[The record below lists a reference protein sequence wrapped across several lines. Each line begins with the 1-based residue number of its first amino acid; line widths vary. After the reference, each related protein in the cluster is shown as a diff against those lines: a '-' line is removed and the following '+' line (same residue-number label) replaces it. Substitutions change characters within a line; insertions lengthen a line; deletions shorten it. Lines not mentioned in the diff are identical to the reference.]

1 MLAAR
6 IRGRPGGTNQQYSLG
21 KAMNNQYKLS
31 MYLVATDLID
41 ARTSPDPSR
50 ILYATRTGKSILLK
64 DRVYRHLQ
72 AGDFAQISEA
82 TLIQLMSLEVIVRS
96 DEDEFNE
103 ILRQNVS
110 ALDNRHT
117 LGVTIQPTANCQL
130 GCHYCGQQHEKK
142 NVDAATS
149 LKITDRICT
158 NLTRGN
164 YKALSV
170 GWYGGEPLMAFSEI
184 LRMSDRL
191 IGFCAEH
198 EIGYA
203 SQMITNGLSFKPA
216 VFQQLLAKKVTHFQI
231 TLDGLGETHD
241 LMRITKEGGK
251 TFDII
256 LKNVLEVTSL
266 PEYMEQDCRILIR
279 INVNDR
285 SVRSLSKLI
294 DLLASHGLQHKRVQI
309 DFAPIVDWGGNN
321 AQKDSLTADTFADAE
336 IDWMLHAIKKGFTFG
351 KIIPSKTSAPCMV
364 VAPDAE
370 VYDAKGN
377 IYPCYEYPYTPKY
390 ESPEYRLGHVDSI
403 EIERNANAVTRNW
416 FTDIKSDIAPCKT
429 CNLFPVCGGGCP
441 KQWYNGEVACPSFKY
456 NIKDLLV
463 LNHLIKKPGFL
474 EQYREQTAIG

>member
-1 MLAAR
+1 
-6 IRGRPGGTNQQYSLG
+6 
-21 KAMNNQYKLS
+21 MNNQYKLS
-31 MYLVATDLID
+31 AYLVATDLID

-50 ILYATRTGKSILLK
+50 LLYATRTGKSILLK

-72 AGDFAQISEA
+72 SGDFAQIGEA
-82 TLIQLMSLEVIVRS
+82 TLTELMLLEVIVRA
-96 DEDEFNE
+96 DENEFEE

-110 ALDNRHT
+110 ALAIRRA
-117 LGVTIQPTANCQL
+117 LSVTIQPTANCQL
-130 GCHYCGQQHEKK
+130 GCHYCGQVHEKK
-142 NVDAATS
+142 NVDEATS
-149 LKITDRICT
+149 LKITDRICS
-158 NLTRGN
+158 NLMHGK

-170 GWYGGEPLMAFSEI
+170 VWFGAEPLMAFSEI
-184 LRMSDRL
+184 LRMSDRM

-198 EIGYA
+198 EIEYQA
-203 SQMITNGLSFKPA
+203 HMITNGVSFKPP
-216 VFQQLLAKKVTHFQI
+216 VFQQLLAKRITHFQI

-241 LMRITKEGGK
+241 IMRITKEGAK

-256 LKNVLEVTSL
+256 LKNVLAVTSL
-266 PEYMEQDCRILIR
+266 PEYMDQDCGIVIR

-285 SVRSLSKLI
+285 SVKSLIKLI

-309 DFAPIVDWGGNN
+309 AFAPIFDWGGNN
-321 AQKDSLTADTFADAE
+321 ADKDSLAPNTFAENE
-336 IDWMLHAIKKGFTFG
+336 IEWMLHALKKGFTFG
-351 KIIPSKTSAPCMV
+351 QVVPSKTSAPCMV

-403 EIERNANAVTRNW
+403 ETEYNANAVTRNW
-416 FTDIKSDIAPCKT
+416 FTDIKGDIAPCKT

-441 KQWYNGEVACPSFKY
+441 KQWYNGEVACPPFKY
-456 NIKDLLV
+456 NIKDKLL

-474 EQYREQTAIG
+474 EQYREQPAVE